1 MSSDPIPDDENP
13 DDEGAIGVRTDFDP
27 EEPIG
32 EAVSEVIR
40 KPVRIWLTSFAGSDS
55 VIGSSQ

>member
-40 KPVRIWLTSFAGSDS
+40 KPVRIWLTSSAGSDS
-55 VIGSSQ
+55 P